1 MSNSAFS
8 IRPVRPEDAGAL
20 AAIYNYY
27 ITQTVATFETEEIG
41 AQEMSRRM
49 DDTSRRPW
57 LVWEEEGLI
66 LGYAYA
72 SPWKARAA
80 YKQTMESTIYLRQGF
95 GGRGLGR
102 MLYEALLKEL
112 KEMDIHAVLAGIA
125 LPNESSVNLH
135 EHLGYEHVG
144 TMREVGY
151 KQGRWVDVG
160 YWELLL

>member
-1 MSNSAFS
+1 MSNSSFS

-27 ITQTVATFETEEIG
+27 ITQTVATFETEEVD